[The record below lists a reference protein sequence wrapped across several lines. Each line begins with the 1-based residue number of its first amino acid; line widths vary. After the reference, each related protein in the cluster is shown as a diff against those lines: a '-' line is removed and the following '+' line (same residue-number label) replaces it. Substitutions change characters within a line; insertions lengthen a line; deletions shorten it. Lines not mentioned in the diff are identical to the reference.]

1 LKVVFALIHR
11 INRRKRTGGITAPRD
26 CTSHS
31 ATVNYQIHN
40 GFAFERNPEI
50 QPQFNNTTTH
60 TMSKLGK

>member
-1 LKVVFALIHR
+1 MSKEKDDR
-11 INRRKRTGGITAPRD
+11 GITAPRD
-26 CTSHS
+26 FTSHS